1 MNPNPAAPGFG
12 EFEGFWEG
20 SHIRAA
26 PCLQDQ
32 NPRGLLGGQ
41 HQATRG
47 RDLLSPGPPP
57 PRPAATGQPKTGTGG
72 GGKSPEETQRK
83 PGAASTPQARPPSPP
98 FGRPRPRIAA
108 GPVGAGRGAGR
119 SGGVA
124 PPFVVS
130 GSAGAAPEGPR
141 APSCDPGEPSG
152 RRGGGSAGMSQENLL
167 GMDEGALR
175 KLLEATLD
183 LAERRRIRSAIRE
196 LQRQELE
203 RDEEALASKRFR
215 PERGSHRQDNKE
227 NWLRS
232 QQLEEEQQKALA
244 SLSRELES
252 ITDVEELTK
261 LLRAASEYEERKL
274 IRAAIRKLRAEE
286 IEAATLAGN
295 VQSNR
300 RHGTE
305 PPAVPAEG
313 SQRDDAEAPALS
325 GNGESSQRGDS
336 ELPAAVRSVDDGCQG
351 STEALAVGRS
361 VEDSQGGD
369 AEQPV
374 LDGTEESSH
383 GGDADQLPAEELER
397 PVAHEQDASVEQ
409 EHGQTE
415 TQELNSQ
422 QLRGPQKPSAQG
434 TASGALVILDLHPAP
449 EPASA
454 PEPAPALKPEDHPTE
469 LEQVQPCTQRVA
481 ECEVQYQAS
490 WKDKSPSSPSATQ
503 EPHAEQ
509 LETPRRT
516 GQSRQAE
523 QHPQHQPGAVSQGNQ
538 FVICVRGQASG
549 KAVKLEEKRAAPT
562 RDAARTPSRLNTH
575 RWEQAPAGRV
585 EPSPDGP
592 IQRSSSVR
600 ERAQRFAPAA
610 PTPSGGPEGA
620 GGGGGR
626 AGPAQL
632 QRGPRSAPSSGIA
645 QNSRGGGGGG
655 GAEQSPAQPPA
666 GPRPVGSGTGSGS
679 ATAAAAAAHDGM
691 KTYFTIEIKDGR
703 VQPLTQS
710 LTPRVV
716 AAPGSQR
723 AELTL
728 GLRSTPIRI
737 TTIPSGSSSICISSN
752 VVKDPCAHFEGTEEP
767 GSPVAH
773 PPTFS
778 STRQQST
785 VHLSRSNSF
794 MEPEAVEQPQAPRV
808 VEQPQASRVVEQPQA
823 PRVVEQHQ
831 ASRLEPE
838 LPNGMEKVQV
848 KEVEKRTK
856 LNVEE
861 LNRIEDEDVLD
872 KMLDQTT
879 DFEERRL
886 IRNAMRELR
895 QRKRDQREKERDQ
908 RLQEMKSQA
917 TAGRA
922 GHTTE
927 TTTTQSSQSA
937 DGSARSTVTKT
948 ERLIQSND
956 GTKTSRT
963 TTMESS
969 YVKRTDNGSSTFV
982 QTKSSYS
989 SSSKKTGS
997 IFDREDETASR
1008 QSSLAALERRQAEKK
1023 KELMKAQSL
1032 PKTSASQ
1039 ARKAMIEKLQK
1050 EGGSSP
1056 NPAAAR
1062 TAVQRSSS
1070 FGVPNASS
1078 IKQMLLD
1085 WCRAKTR
1092 GYEHVDIQNFSS
1104 SWSDGMAF
1112 CALVHNF
1119 FPEAFDYSQLTP
1131 QNRRHNFEVAFSSAE
1146 KHADCPQLLDV
1157 EDMVRMREPD
1167 WKCVYTYIQE
1177 FYRCLVQKGL
1187 VKTKKS

>member
-1 MNPNPAAPGFG
+1 M
-12 EFEGFWEG
+12 
-20 SHIRAA
+20 SH
-26 PCLQDQ
+26 
-32 NPRGLLGGQ
+32 
-41 HQATRG
+41 
-47 RDLLSPGPPP
+47 
-57 PRPAATGQPKTGTGG
+57 
-72 GGKSPEETQRK
+72 
-83 PGAASTPQARPPSPP
+83 
-98 FGRPRPRIAA
+98 
-108 GPVGAGRGAGR
+108 
-119 SGGVA
+119 
-124 PPFVVS
+124 
-130 GSAGAAPEGPR
+130 
-141 APSCDPGEPSG
+141 
-152 RRGGGSAGMSQENLL
+152 ENLL

-215 PERGSHRQDNKE
+215 PERGSHRQDDKE
-227 NWLRS
+227 NWPRS
-232 QQLEEEQQKALA
+232 RRLEEEQQAALA
-244 SLSRELES
+244 TLSRQLEA

-261 LLRAASEYEERKL
+261 LLRAAGEYEERKL

-295 VQSNR
+295 TQSR
-300 RHGTE
+300 RRNGSE
-305 PPAVPAEG
+305 PPAVPGDAQS
-313 SQRDDAEAPALS
+313 SQRDDAEAPALAGS
-325 GNGESSQRGDS
+325 GKNSPRGDT
-336 ELPAAVRSVDDGCQG
+336 ELPALSESGESHGEG
-351 STEALAVGRS
+351 STEPLSTARS
-361 VEDSQGGD
+361 GEGSQRD
-369 AEQPV
+369 EAEQPA
-374 LDGTEESSH
+374 LAEADES
-383 GGDADQLPAEELER
+383 GCGEAAER
-397 PVAHEQDASVEQ
+397 PPAQEPEGSAAREQDDAVEQ
-409 EHGQTE
+409 EHVLAGI
-415 TQELNSQ
+415 QELRSQ
-422 QLRGPQKPSAQG
+422 QAGDPQKPSAQATVSG
-434 TASGALVILDLHPAP
+434 TLVLLELQPVP
-449 EPASA
+449 EPG
-454 PEPAPALKPEDHPTE
+454 PE
-469 LEQVQPCTQRVA
+469 LEDGGEEPERVQPCSPGAAQPKGQHHAAWKEGSPGSPDAAQEPGGKQSCRVG
-481 ECEVQYQAS
+481 QA
-490 WKDKSPSSPSATQ
+490 PTGHPSAGSRGSQLGVRVHSQVSAPPGRRGEPPVAAVPTQ
-503 EPHAEQ
+503 NVVGTSA
-509 LETPRRT
+509 
-516 GQSRQAE
+516 
-523 QHPQHQPGAVSQGNQ
+523 
-538 FVICVRGQASG
+538 
-549 KAVKLEEKRAAPT
+549 
-562 RDAARTPSRLNTH
+562 RLNTH
-575 RWEQAPAGRV
+575 RWEQVSSSPHPAGRG
-585 EPSPDGP
+585 EPSPGGTP
-592 IQRSSSVR
+592 PRAASVR
-600 ERAQRFAPAA
+600 ERAQRFTPAGPGPAP
-610 PTPSGGPEGA
+610 GPAGA
-620 GGGGGR
+620 GEAGGR
-626 AGPAQL
+626 AGPGQW
-632 QRGPRSAPSSGIA
+632 QRGPRAAPPGPS
-645 QNSRGGGGGG
+645 QNARGGGGG
-655 GAEQSPAQPPA
+655 GAEQRLAPGPA
-666 GPRPVGSGTGSGS
+666 GRGL
-679 ATAAAAAAHDGM
+679 DGM

-703 VQPLTQS
+703 VQPHA
-710 LTPRVV
+710 PRVV

-723 AELTL
+723 AEVTL
-728 GLRSTPIRI
+728 GLRNTPIRI
-737 TTIPSGSSSICISSN
+737 TTIPSSGGSVCSVSSISSN
-752 VVKDPCAHFEGTEEP
+752 VTKDPCAHFEGTEEP
-767 GSPVAH
+767 SGPVAH
-773 PPTFS
+773 PPAFS

-785 VHLSRSNSF
+785 LHLSRSNSS
-794 MEPEAVEQPQAPRV
+794 MEPEV
-808 VEQPQASRVVEQPQA
+808 VEQSQA
-823 PRVVEQHQ
+823 P
-831 ASRLEPE
+831 RLEPE
-838 LPNGMEKVQV
+838 LPNGMEKVQAR
-848 KEVEKRTK
+848 ELERRSK

-861 LNRIEDEDVLD
+861 LSRIEDEDILD
-872 KMLDQTT
+872 KMLDRTM

-886 IRNAMRELR
+886 IRNTMRELR

-908 RLQEMKSQA
+908 RLQETRSQA

-927 TTTTQSSQSA
+927 TTTTQSTQSA

-948 ERLIQSND
+948 ERLTQSSD

-969 YVKRTDNGSSTFV
+969 YVKRSDNGNSTFV

-997 IFDREDETASR
+997 IFDREDESASR

-1039 ARKAMIEKLQK
+1039 ARKAMMEKLQK

-1070 FGVPNASS
+1070 FGVPNANS

>member
-1 MNPNPAAPGFG
+1 
-12 EFEGFWEG
+12 
-20 SHIRAA
+20 
-26 PCLQDQ
+26 
-32 NPRGLLGGQ
+32 
-41 HQATRG
+41 
-47 RDLLSPGPPP
+47 
-57 PRPAATGQPKTGTGG
+57 
-72 GGKSPEETQRK
+72 
-83 PGAASTPQARPPSPP
+83 
-98 FGRPRPRIAA
+98 
-108 GPVGAGRGAGR
+108 
-119 SGGVA
+119 
-124 PPFVVS
+124 
-130 GSAGAAPEGPR
+130 
-141 APSCDPGEPSG
+141 
-152 RRGGGSAGMSQENLL
+152 MSQESLL

-215 PERGSHRQDNKE
+215 PERGSHQQDNKE
-227 NWLRS
+227 NWPRS
-232 QQLEEEQQKALA
+232 RHLEEEQQAALA
-244 SLSRELES
+244 TLSRQLEA

-261 LLRAASEYEERKL
+261 LLRAAGEYEERKL

-295 VQSNR
+295 AQSTQR
-300 RHGTE
+300 VGSESCT
-305 PPAVPAEG
+305 VPG
-313 SQRDDAEAPALS
+313 DVKSSRRDDAETPALAGREKS
-325 GNGESSQRGDS
+325 GQRGNIELPALAGCGESCGEAIAEPLDTARSRESSQQ
-336 ELPAAVRSVDDGCQG
+336 DDA
-351 STEALAVGRS
+351 EPPALAGPEES
-361 VEDSQGGD
+361 GHGGA
-369 AEQPV
+369 AEQP
-374 LDGTEESSH
+374 TAQEPSSS
-383 GGDADQLPAEELER
+383 AAR
-397 PVAHEQDASVEQ
+397 EQDDMVNQ
-409 EHGQTE
+409 ECIPGGM
-415 TQELNSQ
+415 QELHSWQAGDSQ
-422 QLRGPQKPSAQG
+422 KSSTQAAVSGTLVLLELQL
-434 TASGALVILDLHPAP
+434 AP
-449 EPASA
+449 EPV
-454 PEPAPALKPEDHPTE
+454 PQLKDAGKDLNRGQLCSPVTA
-469 LEQVQPCTQRVA
+469 QPNGQ
-481 ECEVQYQAS
+481 QAA
-490 WKDKSPSSPSATQ
+490 WKDGSPGSPATTQ
-503 EPHAEQ
+503 EPSEQQSHRVEQ
-509 LETPRRT
+509 LPPSQPSSGSQLGTAVHGHVPGPARRCREQSSVAVPTQDVAGTP
-516 GQSRQAE
+516 A
-523 QHPQHQPGAVSQGNQ
+523 
-538 FVICVRGQASG
+538 
-549 KAVKLEEKRAAPT
+549 
-562 RDAARTPSRLNTH
+562 RLNTH
-575 RWEQAPAGRV
+575 RWEQTSSSLRLPGRTEPNPAAPPLRAA
-585 EPSPDGP
+585 
-592 IQRSSSVR
+592 SVR
-600 ERAQRFAPAA
+600 ERAQRFVPA
-610 PTPSGGPEGA
+610 GA
-620 GGGGGR
+620 GPAPSAAAAAGGR
-626 AGPAQL
+626 ARPGQW
-632 QRGPRSAPSSGIA
+632 QRGPRTATPGPS
-645 QNSRGGGGGG
+645 QNARGCGGG
-655 GAEQSPAQPPA
+655 GAEQCPASVAAGRSP
-666 GPRPVGSGTGSGS
+666 GL
-679 ATAAAAAAHDGM
+679 DGM

-703 VQPLTQS
+703 VQPLT
-710 LTPRVV
+710 PRVL
-716 AAPGSQR
+716 ATPGSQR
-723 AELTL
+723 AEVTL

-737 TTIPSGSSSICISSN
+737 TTIPSSVSSICNISSN
-752 VVKDPCAHFEGTEEP
+752 VTK
-767 GSPVAH
+767 
-773 PPTFS
+773 
-778 STRQQST
+778 
-785 VHLSRSNSF
+785 
-794 MEPEAVEQPQAPRV
+794 MEPEIVEQPQAPR
-808 VEQPQASRVVEQPQA
+808 
-823 PRVVEQHQ
+823 
-831 ASRLEPE
+831 LESE

-848 KEVEKRTK
+848 REMERRSK

-861 LNRIEDEDVLD
+861 LNRIEDEDILD

-908 RLQEMKSQA
+908 RLQETRTQA
-917 TAGRA
+917 IAGRA

-927 TTTTQSSQSA
+927 TTTTQSTQSA
-937 DGSARSTVTKT
+937 DGLARSTVTKT
-948 ERLIQSND
+948 ERLVQSSD

-969 YVKRTDNGSSTFV
+969 YVKRSDNGNSTFV

-997 IFDREDETASR
+997 IFDREDESASR

-1039 ARKAMIEKLQK
+1039 ARKAMMEKLQK

-1056 NPAAAR
+1056 NPIAAR

-1070 FGVPNASS
+1070 FGVPNANS